1 MNYALI
7 SPPLSVTPEAALSPH
22 CTPLRFSSGAA
33 MPSFVDAA
41 DAAGAAQGS
50 SALVVATG
58 AAVAAGHDDFSVVVA
73 AASSPSLRQ
82 SDSGQCRKRLR
93 RTDFPDISDTEYRE
107 MMQRRRKEQETTRD
121 RGRVRTGRSYQAR
134 EEQQRRSHEYR
145 AASERRMSAWLLKA
159 APVPPQPLA
168 SPPKQSCSWNS
179 VWSEQVPALVMDQPI
194 SVNHDDWWQ
203 RLEKHGLVAGNMLTN
218 NVETD
223 RLYAAAR
230 GRRHSV

>member
-1 MNYALI
+1 MQHRWGRSTCAAITYKLYSITYCAAYIYIYNYI
-7 SPPLSVTPEAALSPH
+7 YTYKPRCPSPRKQRSPRIAPR
-22 CTPLRFSSGAA
+22 TRFSSGAA

-73 AASSPSLRQ
+73 AASSPPLRQ

-121 RGRVRTGRSYQAR
+121 RGRVRTGRSYPAR

-179 VWSEQVPALVMDQPI
+179 DWSECSGA
-194 SVNHDDWWQ
+194 S
-203 RLEKHGLVAGNMLTN
+203 AGNGPA
-218 NVETD
+218 D
-223 RLYAAAR
+223 FCK
-230 GRRHSV
+230 S